1 MARGTWCGAANI
13 ADLARDGH
21 VEIIDR
27 GHDPAALAPNSASHE
42 RLDPLMAMVS
52 RDLSVPPQRVFD
64 VFEDGWLF
72 PLWVVGTSHMRAVDR
87 GWPQKGTRLHH
98 AFGAWP
104 FVVRDSTEVLDY
116 EPPRRLVVQ
125 ARAWPAGQARI
136 ELDVEKTSS
145 GSRVTIT
152 EFPVSGIGKAVH
164 NPVFDAA
171 LYRRNVETLAR
182 LAALAEGRASGE
194 G

>member
-1 MARGTWCGAANI
+1 MSLPTDEGFDFSMAEVT
-13 ADLARDGH
+13 
-21 VEIIDR
+21 
-27 GHDPAALAPNSASHE
+27 
-42 RLDPLMAMVS
+42 
-52 RDLSVPPQRVFD
+52 RDLSVPPERVFD
-64 VFEDGWLF
+64 VFDDGWLF
-72 PLWVVGTSHMRAVDR
+72 PLWVVGTSHMRAVDTN
-87 GWPQKGTRLHH
+87 WPHEGSRLHH

-104 FVVRDSTEVLDY
+104 LVVRDSTVVLDY
-116 EPPRRLVVQ
+116 DRPRRIVLQ

-136 ELDVEKTSS
+136 DIGVEKTAG

-152 EFPVSGIGKAVH
+152 EFPVSGIGQVVH

-182 LAALAEGRASGE
+182 LAALAEGRAANE